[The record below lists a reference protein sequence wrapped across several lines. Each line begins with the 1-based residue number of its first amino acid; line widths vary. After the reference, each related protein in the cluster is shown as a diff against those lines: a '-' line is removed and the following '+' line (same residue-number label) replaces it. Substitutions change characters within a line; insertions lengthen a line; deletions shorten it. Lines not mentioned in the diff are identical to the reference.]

1 MTYKFFR
8 LEEFNCTH
16 TNLNKM
22 DHEFLVKLDEL
33 REKVGFPFRI
43 TSGYRD
49 ATHPAEARKAEPGTG
64 THCQGIAAD
73 IAVTNGLDRL
83 TLVREALKM
92 DYFKGVGIGDNFVH
106 LDGRTTTPVMWT
118 YYPK

>member
-16 TNLNKM
+16 TNKNEM

-33 REKVGFPFRI
+33 RERVGFPFVI

-49 ATHPAEARKAEPGTG
+49 ATHPAEARKETPGT
-64 THCQGIAAD
+64 HNQGIAAD
-73 IAVTNGLDRL
+73 IKVSNGFERMNI
-83 TLVREALKM
+83 VHEAIKM
-92 DYFKGVGIGDNFVH
+92 GFSIGVARTFVH
-106 LDGRTTTPVMWT
+106 VDDRKTTPVMWT
-118 YYPK
+118 YS

>member
-16 TNLNKM
+16 TNRNEM
-22 DHEFLVKLDEL
+22 DHEFLLKLDEL

-64 THCQGIAAD
+64 YHCQGLAAD
-73 IAVTNGLDRL
+73 IAVSNGFERMNI
-83 TLVREALKM
+83 VHEAIKM
-92 DYFKGVGIGDNFVH
+92 GFSIGVARTFVH
-106 LDGRTTTPVMWT
+106 VDDRKTTPVMWT
-118 YYPK
+118 YS

>member
-1 MTYKFFR
+1 MKFFR

-16 TNLNKM
+16 TNKNEM

-33 REKVGFPFRI
+33 RERVGFPFII

-64 THCQGIAAD
+64 YHCQGLAAD
-73 IAVTNGLDRL
+73 IAVSNGFERMNI
-83 TLVREALKM
+83 VHEAIKM
-92 DYFKGVGIGDNFVH
+92 GFSIGVARTFVH
-106 LDGRTTTPVMWT
+106 VDDRKTTPVMWT
-118 YYPK
+118 YS

>member
-16 TNLNKM
+16 TNRNEM

-73 IAVTNGLDRL
+73 IAVSNGFERMNI
-83 TLVREALKM
+83 VHEAIKM
-92 DYFKGVGIGDNFVH
+92 GFSIGVARTFVH
-106 LDGRTTTPVMWT
+106 VDDRKTTPVMWT
-118 YYPK
+118 YS

>member
-1 MTYKFFR
+1 MKYFR

-16 TNLNKM
+16 TNKNEM

-33 REKVGFPFRI
+33 RERVGFPFII

-49 ATHPAEARKAEPGTG
+49 ATHPSEVVKAAPGTG

-73 IAVTNGLDRL
+73 IAVSNGVERMNI
-83 TLVREALKM
+83 VHEALKM
-92 DYFKGVGIGDNFVH
+92 GFSIGVARTFIHVDA
-106 LDGRTTTPVMWT
+106 RTTTPVLWT
-118 YYPK
+118 YAN

>member
-73 IAVTNGLDRL
+73 IAVSNGFERMNI
-83 TLVREALKM
+83 VHEAIKM
-92 DYFKGVGIGDNFVH
+92 GFSIGVARSFVH
-106 LDGRTTTPVMWT
+106 VDDRKTTPVMWT
-118 YYPK
+118 YS

>member
-16 TNLNKM
+16 TNKNEM

-33 REKVGFPFRI
+33 RERVGFPFVI

-49 ATHPAEARKAEPGTG
+49 ATHPSEARKSEPGTG
-64 THCQGIAAD
+64 YHCQGLAAD
-73 IAVTNGLDRL
+73 IAVSNGFERMNI
-83 TLVREALKM
+83 VHEAIKM
-92 DYFKGVGIGDNFVH
+92 GFSIGVARTFVH
-106 LDGRTTTPVMWT
+106 VDDRKTTPVMWT
-118 YYPK
+118 YS

>member
-16 TNLNKM
+16 TNRNEM
-22 DHEFLVKLDEL
+22 DPEFLAKLDEL

-73 IAVTNGLDRL
+73 IAVSNGFERMNI
-83 TLVREALKM
+83 VHEAIKM
-92 DYFKGVGIGDNFVH
+92 RFSIGVARTFVH
-106 LDGRTTTPVMWT
+106 VDDRKTTPVMWT
-118 YYPK
+118 YS